1 MEPTPLGPVVCQAID
16 DIHALIDQGEGLRAG
31 RLPSERELAA
41 RLGVSRSTVHAA
53 LAHMRG
59 EGQVEVRRGRNGG
72 AYVLDTGSSWDTA
85 GRMEIESRSSR
96 LIDRQAGTATSF
108 ASMMA
113 SLGIEHETR
122 VVHAAREVCPDDIC
136 RQFWVETRG
145 MDEEGVDGGQASC
158 EVKESELEGAEHS
171 GAGAQPTNFEADGS
185 ARTRELFRIERV
197 RSARGSAVSF
207 EQTYLDPQ
215 RFPRFLKLDLTQSIT
230 DLLCEVCDVTISH
243 VEETVEVVAAHG
255 KCAQYLGIEE
265 GYPVLRVLSRLFDD
279 AGEVAVASCDSYNP
293 NLVRLTVTSGAM
305 VTENPPAP

>member
-16 DIHALIDQGEGLRAG
+16 DIHALVEHGALRAG
-31 RLPSERELAA
+31 RLPSERKLAV

-53 LAHMRG
+53 LAHMRD

-72 AYVLDTGSSWDTA
+72 AYVLDSGSSWDTA

-113 SLGIEHETR
+113 SLGIAHETR
-122 VVHAAREVCPDDIC
+122 VIHAAREVCPDDIC
-136 RQFWVETRG
+136 RQFWA
-145 MDEEGVDGGQASC
+145 EEQEKNEGCAACGPG
-158 EVKESELEGAEHS
+158 GAERS
-171 GAGAQPTNFEADGS
+171 SAGAQPTSCEADGTVR
-185 ARTRELFRIERV
+185 ACELFRIERV

-207 EQTYLDPQ
+207 EQTYLDPR

-230 DLLCEVCDVTISH
+230 DLLCEVCDVTISRA
-243 VEETVEVVAAHG
+243 EETVEVVAAHS
-255 KCAQYLGIEE
+255 KCARYLGIEE

-279 AGEVAVASCDSYNP
+279 AGRVAVASCDSYNP
-293 NLVRLTVTSGAM
+293 NLVRLTVTSGVMTA
-305 VTENPPAP
+305 ENPPTP

>member
-16 DIHALIDQGEGLRAG
+16 DIHALVEHGALRAG
-31 RLPSERELAA
+31 RLPSERELAV

-72 AYVLDTGSSWDTA
+72 AYVLDSGSSWDTA

-122 VVHAAREVCPDDIC
+122 VIHAAREVCPDDIC
-136 RQFWVETRG
+136 RQFWAEAQGTG
-145 MDEEGVDGGQASC
+145 EEGADEGRAGC
-158 EVKESELEGAEHS
+158 EAEGAKHS
-171 GAGAQPTNFEADGS
+171 GVGAQPTNCEADGTV
-185 ARTRELFRIERV
+185 RTRELFRIERV

-207 EQTYLDPQ
+207 EQTYLDPR

-230 DLLCEVCDVTISH
+230 DLLCEVCNATISR

-255 KCAQYLGIEE
+255 KCARYLGIEE

-279 AGEVAVASCDSYNP
+279 AGRVAVASCDSYNP
-293 NLVRLTVTSGAM
+293 NLVRLTVTSGVIAAKS
-305 VTENPPAP
+305 PPAP

>member
-16 DIHALIDQGEGLRAG
+16 DIHALVDHGALRAG
-31 RLPSERELAA
+31 RLPSERELAV

-53 LAHMRG
+53 LAHMRE
-59 EGQVEVRRGRNGG
+59 EGKVEVRRGRNGG
-72 AYVLDTGSSWDTA
+72 AYVLDSGSSWDAA

-122 VVHAAREVCPDDIC
+122 VIHAAREVCPDDIC
-136 RQFWVETRG
+136 RQFWA
-145 MDEEGVDGGQASC
+145 EEQ
-158 EVKESELEGAEHS
+158 EKNEGCVACGPEGTDHS
-171 GAGAQPTNFEADGS
+171 SIGAQSANCEADGTV
-185 ARTRELFRIERV
+185 RTRELFRIERV

-207 EQTYLDPQ
+207 EQTYLDPR

-230 DLLCEVCDVTISH
+230 DLLCEVCGVTISRA
-243 VEETVEVVAAHG
+243 EETVEVVAAHG
-255 KCAQYLGIEE
+255 KCARYLGIEE

-279 AGEVAVASCDSYNP
+279 ARRVAVASCDSYNP
-293 NLVRLTVTSGAM
+293 NLVRLTVTSGVMTA
-305 VTENPPAP
+305 ENPPTP

>member
-16 DIHALIDQGEGLRAG
+16 DIHALVEHGALRAG
-31 RLPSERELAA
+31 RLPSERELAV

-72 AYVLDTGSSWDTA
+72 AYVLDSGSSWDAA

-113 SLGIEHETR
+113 SLGIAHETR
-122 VVHAAREVCPDDIC
+122 VIHAAREVCPDDIC
-136 RQFWVETRG
+136 RQFWA
-145 MDEEGVDGGQASC
+145 EEQEKNEGCAACGP
-158 EVKESELEGAEHS
+158 EGADHS
-171 GAGAQPTNFEADGS
+171 SIGAQSANCEADGTVR
-185 ARTRELFRIERV
+185 ARELFRVERV
-197 RSARGSAVSF
+197 RSAKGSAVSF
-207 EQTYLDPQ
+207 EQTYLDPR

-230 DLLCEVCDVTISH
+230 DLLCEVYGVTISRA
-243 VEETVEVVAAHG
+243 EETVEVVAAHG
-255 KCAQYLGIEE
+255 KCAHYLGIEE

-279 AGEVAVASCDSYNP
+279 ADGSLSPHATRTTPTLCA
-293 NLVRLTVTSGAM
+293 
-305 VTENPPAP
+305 

>member
-16 DIHALIDQGEGLRAG
+16 DIHALVEHGALRAG
-31 RLPSERELAA
+31 RLPSERELAV

-53 LAHMRG
+53 LAHMRE

-72 AYVLDTGSSWDTA
+72 AYVLDSGSSWDAA
-85 GRMEIESRSSR
+85 GRMEIKSRSSR

-122 VVHAAREVCPDDIC
+122 VIHAAREVCPDDIC
-136 RQFWVETRG
+136 RQFWAEKQ
-145 MDEEGVDGGQASC
+145 EKNEGCAACGP
-158 EVKESELEGAEHS
+158 EGAERS
-171 GAGAQPTNFEADGS
+171 STGAQPTNCEANGTV
-185 ARTRELFRIERV
+185 RTCELFRIERV

-207 EQTYLDPQ
+207 EQTYLDPR

-230 DLLCEVCDVTISH
+230 DLLCEVCGVTISRA
-243 VEETVEVVAAHG
+243 EETVEVVAAHG
-255 KCAQYLGIEE
+255 KCARYLGIEE

-279 AGEVAVASCDSYNP
+279 AGRVAVASCDSYNP
-293 NLVRLTVTSGAM
+293 NLVRLTVTSGVMTA
-305 VTENPPAP
+305 ENPPTP